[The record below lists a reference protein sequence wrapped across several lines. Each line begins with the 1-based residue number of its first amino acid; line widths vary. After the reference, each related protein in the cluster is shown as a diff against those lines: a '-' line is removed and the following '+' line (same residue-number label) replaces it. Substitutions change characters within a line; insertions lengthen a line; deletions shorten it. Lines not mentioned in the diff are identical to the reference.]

1 MRQVFIRGIISL
13 VWFAVAIINGISG
26 KLENAALS
34 VLVGCVILYSAY
46 TAWKK
51 EKDGKGGR

>member
-51 EKDGKGGR
+51 RR